1 MKLTDQEK
9 RERKNAIGR
18 AWNAA
23 NPEKRKAIRQRWAEN
38 NLEKKRRS
46 SREWSEKNKEIIKVK
61 RKAWAEENYGSLS
74 NFEKISA
81 KLWRA
86 KNPEKKRASNKA
98 YKEKHPS
105 IVRANNAKHR
115 ASRLHRTVS
124 WSNKK
129 LIGQVYKQAKEL
141 TIETGEPYHVD
152 HIIPLQGKL
161 VSGLH
166 VETNLQILLAHDN
179 ISKSNKFQP

>member
-9 RERKNAIGR
+9 RERRAAYRVANKEKIMAYRAATKEKRRAYNR
-18 AWNAA
+18 AWRAA
-23 NPEKRKAIRQRWAEN
+23 NPRLKSAETKR
-38 NLEKKRRS
+38 
-46 SREWSEKNKEIIKVK
+46 
-61 RKAWAEENYGSLS
+61 
-74 NFEKISA
+74 
-81 KLWRA
+81 WRL
-86 KNPEKKRASNKA
+86 KNPAR
-98 YKEKHPS
+98 
-105 IVRANNAKHR
+105 VRANKAQRR
-115 ASRLHRTVS
+115 AAQLQRTVS

-129 LIGQVYKQAKEL
+129 LIEQVYKQAKEL
-141 TIETGEPYHVD
+141 TIETGESYHVD